1 MLEKFNFNSFDETYS
16 EMKTS
21 SLGERLACIQRECNN
36 LKIPVLILIDGWES
50 SGKGYVIKDLIRELD
65 PKYYKVKMFQD
76 ETSEE
81 RMKLFSQEFWK
92 NIPGKGDFAVFDR
105 SLYHRILSDYNLN
118 KVCLDIRI
126 DEMNNMEKI
135 LYDDGY
141 IIVKFFL
148 HVRKD
153 TQKEN
158 IKANMDDVN
167 RNFLVDEKD
176 LEQNLNYEKY
186 LKHFDYLLKNTNS
199 KENPW
204 NIVSS
209 EDKKKASKYILGKT
223 IEELEQGIER
233 ILQIRKKGIDNR
245 KYNKTPKCLEKI
257 DLNQFVDKDKYESE
271 IRDLQNKAAELAFIL
286 YKKKIP
292 TVIVFEGMDAAG
304 KGGGIKRL
312 TREIDPRGYVVSTTS
327 APTEEELKYHYLW
340 RFYKNMPHKGF
351 MTIFDRSWYGR
362 VLVER
367 VENLATTN
375 EWDRAFD
382 EINNMEKELRNFG
395 MFIIKYFLY
404 IDKDEQL
411 ERFEDREKEKTYKIT
426 EEDWRNR
433 DKWDSYLVATNEMID
448 RTSTNYAP
456 WHIIESQD
464 KRYSRIKIL
473 KTFIEKAEE
482 FIRKGEKNE

>member
-1 MLEKFNFNSFDETYS
+1 MLEKFDFNNFDENYS
-16 EMKTS
+16 ETKTS
-21 SLGERLACIQRECNN
+21 SLGERLACIQRECNS

-92 NIPGKGDFAVFDR
+92 NIPQKGDFAVYDR

-118 KVCLDIRI
+118 KNCLDSRI
-126 DEMNNMEKI
+126 DEMNNMEKV

-148 HVRKD
+148 HVKKE

-158 IKANMDDVN
+158 IKENMDDIN
-167 RNFLVDEKD
+167 RNFLVDEND

-209 EDKKKASKYILGKT
+209 ENKKKASKYIIGKT
-223 IEELEQGIER
+223 IDELEKGIER
-233 ILQIRKKGIDNR
+233 ILKTRKKGIDSR
-245 KYNKTPKCLEKI
+245 KYDKNPKYLEKI
-257 DLNQFVDKDKYESE
+257 DLNQSVDKDKYENE

-340 RFYKNMPHKGF
+340 RFYKNIPHKGF

-375 EWDRAFD
+375 EWDRAFE
-382 EINNMEKELRNFG
+382 EINNMEKEFSRFG
-395 MFIIKYFLY
+395 MLIIKYFHY
-404 IDKDEQL
+404 IDKNEQL
-411 ERFEDREKEKTYKIT
+411 ERFEDREREKTYKIT

-433 DKWDSYLVATNEMID
+433 DKWDSYIIATNEMLD

-456 WHIIESQD
+456 WHVIESQD

-473 KTFIEKAEE
+473 KIFIEKAEE